1 MLKALQPEPSQ
12 YLKGCKIPSKGCARI
27 EGIVTMFRGIRWLE
41 AGKRGGRRARRR
53 ALPARAYDL
62 PDGPEEAAALIAE
75 TAISLADLARRHELE
90 MLHHLLAMVQLEAEE
105 HIRLRSK
112 RKLS

>member
-1 MLKALQPEPSQ
+1 M
-12 YLKGCKIPSKGCARI
+12 
-27 EGIVTMFRGIRWLE
+27 
-41 AGKRGGRRARRR
+41 AGSRKARRQKGASPR
-53 ALPARAYDL
+53 KRRHALADL

-90 MLHHLLAMVQLEAEE
+90 ILLLLLAMVQLEAEE

>member
-1 MLKALQPEPSQ
+1 MAGSRKARRQ
-12 YLKGCKIPSKGCARI
+12 KGASPR
-27 EGIVTMFRGIRWLE
+27 
-41 AGKRGGRRARRR
+41 KRGRAQ
-53 ALPARAYDL
+53 ADL
-62 PDGPEEAAALIAE
+62 PDGQDEAAVLIAE
-75 TAISLADLARRHELE
+75 SAASLADLARRHDLE

>member
-1 MLKALQPEPSQ
+1 M
-12 YLKGCKIPSKGCARI
+12 
-27 EGIVTMFRGIRWLE
+27 
-41 AGKRGGRRARRR
+41 AGSGKARRQKGASPR
-53 ALPARAYDL
+53 KRRHALADL
-62 PDGPEEAAALIAE
+62 PDGPEEAALIAE

>member
-1 MLKALQPEPSQ
+1 M
-12 YLKGCKIPSKGCARI
+12 
-27 EGIVTMFRGIRWLE
+27 
-41 AGKRGGRRARRR
+41 AGSRKARRQKGASPR
-53 ALPARAYDL
+53 KRRHALADL

-112 RKLS
+112 GKLS

>member
-1 MLKALQPEPSQ
+1 M
-12 YLKGCKIPSKGCARI
+12 
-27 EGIVTMFRGIRWLE
+27 
-41 AGKRGGRRARRR
+41 AGSRKARRQKRASPRGRGR
-53 ALPARAYDL
+53 ALADL
-62 PDGPEEAAALIAE
+62 ADGQEEAAALIAE
-75 TAISLADLARRHELE
+75 TAANLADLARRHELE

>member
-1 MLKALQPEPSQ
+1 MAGSKKARRQ
-12 YLKGCKIPSKGCARI
+12 KGASP
-27 EGIVTMFRGIRWLE
+27 
-41 AGKRGGRRARRR
+41 RRRRR
-53 ALPARAYDL
+53 AQADL
-62 PDGPEEAAALIAE
+62 PDSQDEAATLIAE
-75 TAISLADLARRHELE
+75 TAANLADLARRHELE

>member
-1 MLKALQPEPSQ
+1 M
-12 YLKGCKIPSKGCARI
+12 
-27 EGIVTMFRGIRWLE
+27 
-41 AGKRGGRRARRR
+41 AGSRKARRQKGASPR
-53 ALPARAYDL
+53 KRRHALADL
-62 PDGPEEAAALIAE
+62 PDGPEE
-75 TAISLADLARRHELE
+75 ISLADLARRHELE